1 MFLVSCGTNPV
12 SEENLPEEL
21 DVELQ
26 QEINDLQMSNQD
38 MSKVE
43 VINYSYTNPA
53 QEVNMK
59 IKYSLN
65 DNGEITQV
73 DISSDNWDK
82 LWDFNTAAKE
92 KLIGLT
98 LEQASETDVA
108 SGSSLTNAAFSYYN
122 FLEYL
127 SICIWSNSVKSSLLP
142 WKIIETFLR
151 VLW

>member
-1 MFLVSCGTNPV
+1 MKIFSLLFLVMFLVSCGTNPTL
-12 SEENLPEEL
+12 EETQPEEL
-21 DVELQ
+21 DAQMQ
-26 QEINDLQMSNQD
+26 QEINDLEMSQED

-59 IKYSLN
+59 IEYSLN

-82 LWDFNTAAKE
+82 LWDFNNAAKE

-108 SGSSLTNAAFSYYN
+108 SGSSLTNAAFKEAIKTQ
-122 FLEYL
+122 L
-127 SICIWSNSVKSSLLP
+127 
-142 WKIIETFLR
+142 
-151 VLW
+151 

>member
-1 MFLVSCGTNPV
+1 MKVFSLLFLVMFLVSCGTSTQV
-12 SEENLPEEL
+12 EETQPTDTQETQM
-21 DVELQ
+21 Q
-26 QEINDLQMSNQD
+26 QEIDDLEMSEED

-59 IKYSLN
+59 IEYSLN

-82 LWDFNTAAKE
+82 LGDFNTAAKE

-108 SGSSLTNAAFSYYN
+108 SGSSLTNAAFKEAIKTQ
-122 FLEYL
+122 L
-127 SICIWSNSVKSSLLP
+127 
-142 WKIIETFLR
+142 
-151 VLW
+151 

>member
-1 MFLVSCGTNPV
+1 MKIFSLLFLVMFLVSCGANPAI
-12 SEENLPEEL
+12 EETQPEEL
-21 DVELQ
+21 DAQMQ
-26 QEINDLQMSNQD
+26 QEINDLEMSEED
-38 MSKVE
+38 ISKVE

-59 IKYSLN
+59 IQYSLN

-82 LWDFNTAAKE
+82 LGDFNTAAKE

-108 SGSSLTNAAFSYYN
+108 SGSSLTNAAFKEAIKTQ
-122 FLEYL
+122 L
-127 SICIWSNSVKSSLLP
+127 
-142 WKIIETFLR
+142 
-151 VLW
+151 